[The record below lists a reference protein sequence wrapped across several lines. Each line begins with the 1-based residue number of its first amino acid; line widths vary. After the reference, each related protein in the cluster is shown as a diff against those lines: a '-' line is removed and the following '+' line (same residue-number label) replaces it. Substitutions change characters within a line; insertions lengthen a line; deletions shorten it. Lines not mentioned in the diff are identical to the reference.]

1 MTTQDKLALGLEHG
15 MGVVEY
21 GACGDYAQLCATWR
35 DAREIP
41 SEATIL
47 AWFDEWQ
54 PSVDRSALVI
64 HAAQLREMLTRRGI
78 RASVEAAIAASGD
91 QILSDWYEYAP
102 TIRRDS
108 PKVEALRIALGISE
122 ADLDE
127 WFRVAMSY
135 E

>member
-1 MTTQDKLALGLEHG
+1 
-15 MGVVEY
+15 MGVAEY
-21 GACGDYAQLCATWR
+21 GSCDTYADLVRTWR

-41 SEATIL
+41 SEEQIL
-47 AWFDEWQ
+47 AWFAEWS
-54 PSVDRSALVI
+54 PPVDRSSLAV

-78 RASVEAAIAASGD
+78 RTQVEGAIAASGD

-108 PKVEALRIALGISE
+108 PKVEALRERLGISE

-127 WFRVAMSY
+127 WFRVAMTY

>member
-1 MTTQDKLALGLEHG
+1 MTLQDKLALGLEHG
-15 MGVVEY
+15 IGVVEY
-21 GACGDYAQLCATWR
+21 GLCDTYADLVRTWR

-41 SEATIL
+41 SEGQIL
-47 AWFDEWQ
+47 AWFDERS
-54 PSVDRSALVI
+54 PFVDRSSLVI

-78 RASVEAAIAASGD
+78 RAQVEGAIAASGD

-108 PKVEALRIALGISE
+108 PKVEALREALKISE
-122 ADLDE
+122 SDLDE
-127 WFRVAMSY
+127 WFRVAMTY